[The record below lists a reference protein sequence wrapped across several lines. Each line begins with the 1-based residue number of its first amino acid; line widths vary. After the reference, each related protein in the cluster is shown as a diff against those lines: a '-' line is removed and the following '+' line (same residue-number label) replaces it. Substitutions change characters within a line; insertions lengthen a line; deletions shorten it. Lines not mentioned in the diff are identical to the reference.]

1 MEVITNFKQM
11 YLVDTM
17 LYNKL
22 TFKGDRAWIKQIPM
36 NPNIHIH
43 NKPSPPAPHYPPE
56 PPSAPPAHPQPYALP
71 AHPQPYA
78 PPASEAATSSNTTS
92 TGLPAPS
99 HAIAKIQPSVE
110 FLNQIYDS
118 DDSDVKYLNYSD
130 YNTVADSNID
140 KQKLDDLEK
149 KEHAW
154 IKNVQSRINP
164 INNNLGI
171 TSPETMGY
179 NQLQPLNFN
188 SPMHIEYQQ
197 PVPAPAPTSAR
208 APAPISARAPAPTFA
223 SAVVP
228 TLAHAPAH
236 ASSHALSLLH
246 VPAPAPALAQTHV
259 HNQLDYNN
267 QSCVECNKLKITFNY
282 TLCDT
287 ENHHL

>member
-1 MEVITNFKQM
+1 MGSFAPVPT
-11 YLVDTM
+11 LAPT
-17 LYNKL
+17 L
-22 TFKGDRAWIKQIPM
+22 A
-36 NPNIHIH
+36 
-43 NKPSPPAPHYPPE
+43 PAF
-56 PPSAPPAHPQPYALP
+56 APVPTLARTHAPAC
-71 AHPQPYA
+71 
-78 PPASEAATSSNTTS
+78 T
-92 TGLPAPS
+92 PS

-140 KQKLDDLEK
+140 KRNLENLEK

-208 APAPISARAPAPTFA
+208 APAPISAQAPAPTFA

-246 VPAPAPALAQTHV
+246 VPAPKVVKHGP
-259 HNQLDYNN
+259 
-267 QSCVECNKLKITFNY
+267 
-282 TLCDT
+282 DT
-287 ENHHL
+287 YLRPPDTYL